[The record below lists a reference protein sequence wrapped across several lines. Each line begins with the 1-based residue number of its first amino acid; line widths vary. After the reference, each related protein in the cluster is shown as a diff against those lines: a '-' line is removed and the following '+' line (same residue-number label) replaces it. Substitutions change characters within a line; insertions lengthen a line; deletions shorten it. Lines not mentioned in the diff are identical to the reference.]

1 MMPLTSTYLHPQYE
15 DDDLL
20 EIVAVDLESKS
31 CQSLSTFGPSSQVNS
46 KFMLNEA
53 HRTIFSDKHPQL
65 YAISDRVVTIM
76 TSSSCYAS
84 INFGLT
90 NNEIAEQE
98 AEPMYKKQMEK
109 EEVLKAKEA
118 VKAHKNKIGNKYLN
132 DPTLKIEGE
141 KC

>member
-15 DDDLL
+15 DDALL

-31 CQSLSTFGPSSQVNS
+31 CQSLSTFGPSSQINS
-46 KFMLNEA
+46 KFLLNET

-65 YAISDRVVTIM
+65 YAISDRVVGIM
-76 TSSSCYAS
+76 LNHSNYAS

-90 NNEIAEQE
+90 NNEIAEHE
-98 AEPMYKKQMEK
+98 AEPMYRKQIEK

-118 VKAHKNKIGNKYLN
+118 AKAHKLAIGNKYLN
-132 DPTLKIEGE
+132 DSTLRIEGE
-141 KC
+141 KR